1 MRVGWL
7 LVFGGFLALN
17 STFLLAQ
24 RTTGGRPTPSRST
37 GRSLGPSSP
46 STPNVPFPTR
56 APMHHA
62 DEEGRVEFRSETVLV
77 QVPAVVTNKSG
88 EHVRGLTRADFQL
101 LENGKEQKIQ
111 TFEEIEPTRMLL
123 TAPAPKSGE
132 FSNLAATSQGRHL
145 VTVVALDT
153 INTPFVD
160 QAYGR
165 KQLVKYLA
173 ENLDPGQAISLVAIT
188 GRGLKVLHS
197 LTSDPNA
204 LIQALKKVNGELPA
218 LQGVDVDVEAAA
230 AASDSLAPVA
240 DFNSGASDPQ
250 AALANA
256 ESSLQNFIVHG
267 DAAIARMQQDRA
279 IEITMRAFL
288 NIAASLSGISGRK
301 SLIWATGGFPFYI
314 DSPAAVPG
322 GYLSVLY
329 ERAMQN
335 LNDAEI
341 AVYPVDVRG
350 LMNYSPT
357 ADVTYS
363 PRNVSGPAF
372 ARSLAARSWLQNSKI
387 DTLRD
392 FAEMTGGRA
401 FYNSNDLVGSFK
413 RATDDSSSYYLLGY
427 YLDTK
432 NDKPGWRQ
440 LKVKVHTS
448 HTEVRSRNGFFVTN
462 ATANP
467 ETSKKIEIENA
478 LASPF
483 DSTGMGLTIRWR
495 GTSPDGDKKKIAFGL
510 SLPPDNMTIEQGE
523 KAHFSVEFVALA
535 LKNGVTADTVSQ
547 NIQGTPTPETLAKI
561 KAGGLVYNNYLE
573 LPSGQYTVRFLM
585 RDNLSGKIGSVS
597 APLTVD

>member
-88 EHVRGLTRADFQL
+88 EHVRGLTRADFQV

-188 GRGLKVLHS
+188 GHGLKVLHS
-197 LTSDPNA
+197 LTSDP
-204 LIQALKKVNGELPA
+204 
-218 LQGVDVDVEAAA
+218 

-250 AALANA
+250 GALANA
-256 ESSLQNFIVHG
+256 ESSLQDFIVHG

-448 HTEVRSRNGFFVTN
+448 HTEVRSPNGFFVTN

-495 GTSPDGDKKKIAFGL
+495 GTSPDGDKKKIAFGV

-523 KAHFSVEFVALA
+523 KTHFSVEFVALA

-547 NIQGTPTPETLAKI
+547 NIQGRPHLKRWQKLKPE
-561 KAGGLVYNNYLE
+561 G
-573 LPSGQYTVRFLM
+573 
-585 RDNLSGKIGSVS
+585 
-597 APLTVD
+597 